1 METSELKPKLV
12 FTENSPQEQYEELYK
27 LGMGEVFKIQ
37 SDYETV
43 MRRIEDY
50 KPHDLVFRVFPINPG
65 TPLYTMYGPDHCVV
79 TDNRMLLSK

>member
-1 METSELKPKLV
+1 MGTSELKPKLV
-12 FTENSPQEQYEELYK
+12 FTENSPQEHYEELYK
-27 LGMGEVFKIQ
+27 LNMGDVFKIQ

-50 KPHDLVFRVFPINPG
+50 KPKDLVFKVFPITPG
-65 TPLYTMYGPDHCVV
+65 TSLYTMYGPDHCVV